1 MQRLKA
7 YIRRTVLASATEYAY
22 PRKRRTAEYTASAF
36 RDAANGTDT
45 GWWNDLIYTKDVLD
59 LFNRY
64 RGDVRAAVLD
74 YLENVGWSES
84 TSLTLDRDGNYTPT
98 LIIAATAR
106 RQTWA
111 DYTGENGDARA
122 KEAEAAAFGIRFA
135 VEYLLSDVASSLG
148 VDL

>member
-22 PRKRRTAEYTASAF
+22 PRKRRTAESTAAAF
-36 RDAANGTDT
+36 RDYAHGTDT
-45 GWWNDLIYTKDVLD
+45 GTWSDLIYTRDVLD

-74 YLENVGWSES
+74 YLNES
-84 TSLTLDRDGNYTPT
+84 GAAMSNPIDRDGNYTAGD
-98 LIIAATAR
+98 IIVASAR

-111 DYTGENGDARA
+111 DYCGERGDARA

-135 VEYLLSDVASSLG
+135 CEYLLSDVAASLG

>member
-22 PRKRRTAEYTASAF
+22 PRKRRTAESTAAAF
-36 RDAANGTDT
+36 RDYANGTDT
-45 GWWNDLIYTKDVLD
+45 GIWSDLIYTRDVLD

-64 RGDVRAAVLD
+64 RGDVRAAMLD
-74 YLENVGWSES
+74 YLSE
-84 TSLTLDRDGNYTPT
+84 TGAAMGDKLDRNGEYTAAD
-98 LIIAATAR
+98 IIAATGR

-111 DYTGENGDARA
+111 DYCGERGDARA

-135 VEYLLSDVASSLG
+135 VEYLLSDVAASLG
-148 VDL
+148 VEL

>member
-22 PRKRRTAEYTASAF
+22 PRKRRTAESTAAAF
-36 RDAANGTDT
+36 RDYAHGTET
-45 GWWNDLIYTKDVLD
+45 GTWSDLIYTRDVLN

-74 YLENVGWSES
+74 YLDNVGEGQ
-84 TSLTLDRDGNYTPT
+84 SLKMDRDGNYTAAD
-98 LIIAATAR
+98 IVAATGR

-111 DYTGENGDARA
+111 DYCGERGDARA

-135 VEYLLSDVASSLG
+135 CEYLLSDVAASLG
-148 VDL
+148 VEL

>member
-22 PRKRRTAEYTASAF
+22 PRKRRTAESTAAAF

-45 GWWNDLIYTKDVLD
+45 GWWNDLIYTSNVLD

-74 YLENVGWSES
+74 YMSEAGVTADYPLNGRS
-84 TSLTLDRDGNYTPT
+84 DDPITACN
-98 LIIAATAR
+98 IIAATAR

-111 DYTGENGDARA
+111 DYTNDANPARQGEAM
-122 KEAEAAAFGIRFA
+122 AAAFGIQFA
-135 VEYLLSDVASSLG
+135 IEYLLSDVAASLG

>member
-1 MQRLKA
+1 MQRIKA
-7 YIRRTVLASATEYAY
+7 YIRKTVLASATEYAR
-22 PRKRRTAEYTASAF
+22 PGKRRTPESTASAF
-36 RDAANGTDT
+36 RDYAYGTDT
-45 GWWNDLIYTKDVLD
+45 GTWLDLIYTRDVLD

-74 YLENVGWSES
+74 YLDNVGEGQA
-84 TSLTLDRDGNYTPT
+84 LKMDRNGNYTAAD
-98 LIIAATAR
+98 IIAATAR

-111 DYTGENGDARA
+111 DYCGERGDARA

-135 VEYLLSDVASSLG
+135 CEYLLSSVASDCG